1 MQNVCIL
8 RQMIQLA
15 SFKPTT
21 TTTTTSTTSTT
32 TITTTTT
39 TTTTTTAAAS
49 FATVVNNRYQVI
61 WNDQIDEWRTT
72 FNWEWWLFY
81 LDTLAIEFIL
91 ESFPFH
97 K

>member
-21 TTTTTSTTSTT
+21 TTTTS
-32 TITTTTT
+32 TTTTT
-39 TTTTTTAAAS
+39 TAS

-61 WNDQIDEWRTT
+61 
-72 FNWEWWLFY
+72 
-81 LDTLAIEFIL
+81 
-91 ESFPFH
+91 
-97 K
+97 